1 VPDWKDVYGTD
12 LDSRACQSVLQ
23 SHISLI
29 TFLDLSAT
37 GLISTS
43 AGGDMFSW
51 SLDDYAEK
59 WKVNAHDNSVT
70 TLQRSESILVTGG
83 SDGKVKVWN
92 AQTGAEISELLDSDA
107 VWQVP
112 ISGQKILALFSRNKQ
127 VMMEFWAVPASS

>member
-1 VPDWKDVYGTD
+1 MIVPDWKDVYGTD

-92 AQTGAEISELLDSDA
+92 GRWRLS
-107 VWQVP
+107 
-112 ISGQKILALFSRNKQ
+112 
-127 VMMEFWAVPASS
+127 

>member
-1 VPDWKDVYGTD
+1 MPDWKDVYGTD

-51 SLDDYAEK
+51 SLDDYA
-59 WKVNAHDNSVT
+59 DSVT

-92 AQTGAEISELLDSDA
+92 GRWRLS
-107 VWQVP
+107 
-112 ISGQKILALFSRNKQ
+112 
-127 VMMEFWAVPASS
+127 

>member
-1 VPDWKDVYGTD
+1 
-12 LDSRACQSVLQ
+12 
-23 SHISLI
+23 
-29 TFLDLSAT
+29 
-37 GLISTS
+37 
-43 AGGDMFSW
+43 MFSW
-51 SLDDYAEK
+51 SLDDYSEK

-107 VWQVP
+107 VWQVA

-127 VMMEFWAVPASS
+127 VMME